1 MIPSEVVPTPGR
13 DLGDTSPSLGAQCPA
28 KRRCALPR
36 PSARTRCT
44 LQRACN
50 GAGRSQG
57 RRFLEPLGRA
67 TSCRHSPATAV
78 AAARMRRPAA
88 LSPPCLPCWWC
99 LHLSSFAALSA
110 RRPSCSPRR
119 QLQRPWSSS
128 CLLRSPPCESHPSR
142 ASMAATAARPHPPPP
157 PNNGRCPLPRAAV
170 LARHLIQHAVAKR
183 RLLKEMASVTTVR
196 WAATTVLLSCTAPP
210 HPTVVLTTLCST
222 SALRSAP
229 CPRRARPPLR
239 ARSALRG
246 HAARPARWPRMG
258 RLPTPPPSPAR
269 VAADHCTGRSRRPS
283 SGRPT
288 CLVWPTGCSS
298 TA

>member
-157 PNNGRCPLPRAAV
+157 PKNGRCPLPRAAV
-170 LARHLIQHAVAKR
+170 LPGTSFNTPSRSVGCSKKWHPSLPCVGLLQLCSCRARHHL
-183 RLLKEMASVTTVR
+183 TPP
-196 WAATTVLLSCTAPP
+196 SCSPP
-210 HPTVVLTTLCST
+210 C
-222 SALRSAP
+222 
-229 CPRRARPPLR
+229 
-239 ARSALRG
+239 
-246 HAARPARWPRMG
+246 AARPR
-258 RLPTPPPSPAR
+258 
-269 VAADHCTGRSRRPS
+269 
-283 SGRPT
+283 
-288 CLVWPTGCSS
+288 
-298 TA
+298 